1 MNTYLYMA
9 ETTRDKV
16 VLASVMEHQLI
27 KLLKEIEEDS
37 KMDTHI
43 QKIFDIQITLMK
55 RWAETPTHA
64 ATSIP
69 KKPKRHKFKVAHL
82 SEDDTR
88 DFITCKL
95 GALKRKTV
103 NLPQERVDVGYG
115 NTYVMHTVKEVNA
128 QTPFDVLLFDK
139 RTKQI
144 IIRLGNESKSRIVN
158 ARLSNVYKQTED
170 NSRSIICNNNISEKN
185 LYCYNTAC
193 KYYHDP
199 YLGYLSNMH
208 QDRQFASCPIVF
220 NCQDFKSGAGV
231 KKNIQAVE
239 WTDSITLYQSSLCNL
254 LIACLHSCL

>member
-1 MNTYLYMA
+1 MA

-69 KKPKRHKFKVAHL
+69 KKPKRHKFKVSHL

-95 GALKRKTV
+95 GAKEENGQSAARESGRRIREYLCHAHSQRSQCSDAFRCAA
-103 NLPQERVDVGYG
+103 LRQED
-115 NTYVMHTVKEVNA
+115 
-128 QTPFDVLLFDK
+128 
-139 RTKQI
+139 
-144 IIRLGNESKSRIVN
+144 
-158 ARLSNVYKQTED
+158 
-170 NSRSIICNNNISEKN
+170 
-185 LYCYNTAC
+185 
-193 KYYHDP
+193 
-199 YLGYLSNMH
+199 
-208 QDRQFASCPIVF
+208 
-220 NCQDFKSGAGV
+220 
-231 KKNIQAVE
+231 
-239 WTDSITLYQSSLCNL
+239 
-254 LIACLHSCL
+254 